1 MNLTKEQKEA
11 ANYTEGPCKIIAGP
25 GSGKTRTIVM
35 KYLNI
40 FFNKKLDLS
49 KILLLTFSCVNSYI
63 IV

>member
-1 MNLTKEQKEA
+1 MISLSELTKEQKEA

-40 FFNKKLDLS
+40 FFNKK
-49 KILLLTFSCVNSYI
+49 CVHSI
-63 IV
+63 FKVL